1 MQSKFRSLIEVVN
14 NILFQESRQEFS
26 TPEADEENEARVDG
40 DSEISEW
47 FVRGT
52 REDPGQC

>member
-14 NILFQESRQEFS
+14 NILFQECHQEFS
-26 TPEADEENEARVDG
+26 TPEAGEEDEARVDG

-52 REDPGQC
+52 RDDPGQC